1 MGKRT
6 TSQFEREVFSGNL
19 SITLTLKISTNF
31 TTMKLTETHRK
42 VGFCVE
48 GSFSKLLSVLRGV
61 LFHRYLIAFI
71 D

>member
-1 MGKRT
+1 T
-6 TSQFEREVFSGNL
+6 V
-19 SITLTLKISTNF
+19 
-31 TTMKLTETHRK
+31 KLTETHRK